1 MTHTYIDHI
10 KLKLRYSEKATKF
23 WKNLPLLFDISK
35 VISKKVWTFFQILW
49 SSQNG
54 GTLSISELYE
64 NQIWLQ
70 REVFGLFFLSRKSTT
85 AAHNLKPIVL
95 ENWIGIFSLHN
106 KAQLLLLD
114 QRLRFKKISC
124 NTVSLPYFLMQIPR
138 RYWLHWATFA
148 DLKFHG

>member
-10 KLKLRYSEKATKF
+10 QLKLRYSEKATKF

-70 REVFGLFFLSRKSTT
+70 SFWFIFFIWKINYGGAQPKT
-85 AAHNLKPIVL
+85 IVL